1 MTELKRTPRDAQRAA
16 VSEPLRSPIK
26 DKPLRLPGQ
35 SLDEE
40 RRAIWDDKIEPWAML
55 GAFLIVLA
63 GWEWFRYFR
72 PMPPQPWIVS
82 LVALGV
88 LGFVTQRF
96 IRLLPKLRALRQ
108 GAEGERAVGQF
119 LDRLRGD
126 GYQVFH
132 DVLAE
137 GFNLD
142 HVVIGPAGVFTIET
156 KTWSKPTQGDARIR
170 YDGENLV
177 AGSLKPDRDP
187 LIQAKAQAHWLTA
200 MLTESTGRRLAV
212 QPVVVF
218 PGWYVEAAPGSQREV
233 WVMEPKGL
241 PAFLARQ
248 QQCLSPEDVKLASF
262 HLSRYVRGG
271 ERERGLQ
278 R

>member
-1 MTELKRTPRDAQRAA
+1 M
-16 VSEPLRSPIK
+16 SEPLRSPIK

-40 RRAIWDDKIEPWAML
+40 RRAIWEDKIDVWAML
-55 GAFLIVLA
+55 AVFCIVLA
-63 GWEWFRYFR
+63 AFEWVRYFR
-72 PMPPQPWIVS
+72 PMPPQPWLVTLVAIGVFGFVS
-82 LVALGV
+82 L
-88 LGFVTQRF
+88 RF
-96 IRLLPKLRALRQ
+96 FRLRPRIRALRQ

-132 DVLAE
+132 DVLGE

-142 HVVIGPAGVFTIET
+142 HVVIGPAGVFSVET
-156 KTWSKPTQGDARIR
+156 KTWSKPVRGDARIS
-170 YDGENLV
+170 YDGELLV
-177 AGSLKPDRDP
+177 AGSRAPDRDP
-187 LIQAKAQAHWLTA
+187 LIQAKAQAGWLA
-200 MLTESTGRRLAV
+200 ALLAESTGRRLAV

-218 PGWYVEAAPGSQREV
+218 PGWYVEAAPGSQRDV

-241 PAFLARQ
+241 PAFLSRQ
-248 QQCLSPEDVKLASF
+248 QKCLSPEDVKLASF
-262 HLSRYVRGG
+262 HLSRFVRGG

>member
-1 MTELKRTPRDAQRAA
+1 M
-16 VSEPLRSPIK
+16 SEPLRSPLK

-40 RRAIWDDKIEPWAML
+40 RRAIWDNKIETWVLLA
-55 GAFLIVLA
+55 AFFVALA
-63 GWEWFRYFR
+63 VFEWFRYFR
-72 PMPPQPWIVS
+72 PTPPQPWLVS
-82 LVALGV
+82 LVAI
-88 LGFVTQRF
+88 GFLAYAALRF
-96 IRLLPKLRALRQ
+96 VRYRPKMRALRQ

-119 LDRLRGD
+119 LDRLRSD

-132 DVLAE
+132 DVLGE

-156 KTWSKPTQGDARIR
+156 KTWSKPAHGDARIG
-170 YDGENLV
+170 YDGEKLV
-177 AGSLKPDRDP
+177 AGSWMPNRDP
-187 LIQAKAQAHWLTA
+187 LIQAKAQARWLA
-200 MLTESTGRRLAV
+200 ALLSESTGRRLAV

-218 PGWYVEAAPGSQREV
+218 PGWYVEAAPGSQRDV

-248 QQCLSPEDVKLASF
+248 QKCLSPEDIKLAAY
-262 HLSRYVRGG
+262 HLSRFVRSV
-271 ERERGLQ
+271 ERERGV
-278 R
+278 RT

>member
-1 MTELKRTPRDAQRAA
+1 

-40 RRAIWDDKIEPWAML
+40 RRAIWDDKVEAWAIIAVVL
-55 GAFLIVLA
+55 LLLA

-72 PMPPQPWIVS
+72 PMPPQPWLLS
-82 LVALGV
+82 LVALGAM
-88 LGFVTQRF
+88 GFAALR
-96 IRLLPKLRALRQ
+96 IARLRPKLRALKQ

-142 HVVIGPAGVFTIET
+142 HVLIGPAGVFTIET
-156 KTWSKPTQGDARIR
+156 KTWSKPVRGDARIS
-170 YDGENLV
+170 YDGERLV
-177 AGSLKPDRDP
+177 AGAWEPDRDP
-187 LIQAKAQAHWLTA
+187 LVQAKAQASWLTA
-200 MLTESTGRRLAV
+200 LLKESTGRQLAV
-212 QPVVVF
+212 RPIIVF
-218 PGWYVEAAPGSQREV
+218 PGWYVEAAPGSQRDV

-248 QQCLSPEDVKLASF
+248 QRCLSPEDIKLASF
-262 HLSRYVRGG
+262 HLSRYVRNG
-271 ERERGLQ
+271 ERERGL
-278 R
+278 RP

>member
-1 MTELKRTPRDAQRAA
+1 M
-16 VSEPLRSPIK
+16 SEPLRSPLK

-40 RRAIWDDKIEPWAML
+40 RLAIWEDKIESWAL
-55 GAFLIVLA
+55 LAGVFFVLA
-63 GWEWFRYFR
+63 VWEWIRYVR
-72 PMPPQPWIVS
+72 PMPPQPWLIS
-82 LVALGV
+82 LVAIAAV
-88 LGFVTQRF
+88 GFVVLR
-96 IRLLPKLRALRQ
+96 IVRLRPKIRALKQ

-142 HVVIGPAGVFTIET
+142 HVVIGPAGVFTVET
-156 KTWSKPTQGDARIR
+156 KTWSKPARGDARIS
-170 YDGENLV
+170 YDGDKLV
-177 AGSLKPDRDP
+177 AGSWVLDRDP
-187 LIQAKAQAHWLTA
+187 LIQAKAQARWLTA
-200 MLTESTGRRLAV
+200 LLTESTGRKLAV

-218 PGWYVEAAPGSQREV
+218 PGWYVQATPGSQRDV

-241 PAFLARQ
+241 PAFLSQ
-248 QQCLSPEDVKLASF
+248 EQKCLGPEDVKVASF
-262 HLSRYVRGG
+262 HLSRYVRGV
-271 ERERGLQ
+271 ERERGLK

>member
-1 MTELKRTPRDAQRAA
+1 M
-16 VSEPLRSPIK
+16 SEPLRSPIK

-40 RRAIWDDKIEPWAML
+40 RRAIWEDKIDVWAML
-55 GAFLIVLA
+55 AVVFFVLA
-63 GWEWFRYFR
+63 AFEWFRYFR
-72 PMPPQPWIVS
+72 PMPPQPWPVTLI
-82 LVALGV
+82 AIGV
-88 LGFVTQRF
+88 IGFVAQR
-96 IRLLPKLRALRQ
+96 ILRLRPKIRALRQ

-132 DVLAE
+132 DVLGE

-142 HVVIGPAGVFTIET
+142 HVVIGPAGVFTVET
-156 KTWSKPTQGDARIR
+156 KTWSKAVRGDSRIS
-170 YDGENLV
+170 YDGEHLV
-177 AGSLKPDRDP
+177 VGGQKPDRDP
-187 LIQAKAQAHWLTA
+187 LLQAKAQARWLTA
-200 MLTESTGRRLAV
+200 LLAESTGRRLAV

-218 PGWYVEAAPGSQREV
+218 PGWYVEAAPGSQRDV

-262 HLSRYVRGG
+262 HHSRYVRGG